1 MALEE
6 FEKQQVS
13 ERDKGLIRMKSLTN
27 YVMGLLII
35 AAGFFFL
42 IPIDATLNFHAKYDA
57 DLLKVMAITC
67 FIYGFFRIFRG
78 YKKNYFR
85 ES

>member
-6 FEKQQVS
+6 FENNHLNNREKSIV
-13 ERDKGLIRMKSLTN
+13 RMRSITN
-27 YVMGLLII
+27 YVMGFLII
-35 AAGFFFL
+35 AAGFAFL
-42 IPIDATLNFHAKYDA
+42 FPPASIQDKIDLYDPTMI
-57 DLLKVMAITC
+57 KIMAILC
-67 FIYGFFRIFRG
+67 FIYGFFRLYRG